1 MTGEAIKRFEREY
14 QQYHDISPRRR
25 REQLKSIRAMA
36 ASAGKAPEDCD
47 ADDVRKHLGELSD
60 RGLHVNT
67 IRKELNILKP
77 FFAWGWEAGLVDAD
91 RLLRVQRIAAPKKS
105 SAHGIPKPYSKKELA
120 KFRAELAA
128 RWPEVEP
135 KFWARWK
142 RGTSPYRR
150 VQPHVMRIQ
159 IEAVVALALHC
170 GLRRSEIFNASLDDI
185 HYDNAYVVVRHAKG
199 DNNGEKMREVP
210 HTQTSREAVKAWIEM
225 RTILAP
231 KHERVWLSLAWEE
244 VATRPMRWTRFAELM
259 LTVGDWQLH
268 RFRHTAGTEWLR
280 STRRLEIV
288 QKLLG
293 HATLQQTLGYAQVI
307 RDDLHEAVQKS
318 ELEFEEAVGAR

>member
-1 MTGEAIKRFEREY
+1 MTGEAIERFERDY

-25 REQLKSIRAMA
+25 REQLKGIREMA

-47 ADDVRKHLGELSD
+47 AEDVRKHLGKLSD

-67 IRKELNILKP
+67 IRKELNLLKP
-77 FFAWGWEAGLVDAD
+77 FFAWGWEAGLIDAD

-120 KFRAELAA
+120 KFRDELAA

-135 KFWARWK
+135 KFWARWN
-142 RGTSPYRR
+142 RGTSHYRR
-150 VQPHVMRIQ
+150 IQPHVMRIQ
-159 IEAVVALALHC
+159 IEAIVALALHC
-170 GLRRSEIFNASLDDI
+170 GLRRGEIFNASLDDI

-199 DNNGEKMREVP
+199 DKNGEKMREVP

-259 LTVGDWQLH
+259 LTIGDWQLH

-293 HATLQQTLGYAQVI
+293 HATLQQTLGYAQVV
-307 RDDLHEAVQKS
+307 RDDLHEAIQKS

>member
-1 MTGEAIKRFEREY
+1 MTGAAIERFEKEY
-14 QQYHDISPRRR
+14 QQYHDISERRR
-25 REQLKSIRAMA
+25 REQTKSIRQMA
-36 ASAGKAPEDCD
+36 ALVGMAPEDCG
-47 ADDVRKHLGELSD
+47 ADEVRKYLGELSE

-67 IRKELNILKP
+67 IRKELNLVKP

-120 KFRAELAA
+120 RFRAELDA
-128 RWPEVEP
+128 RWPKVEP
-135 KFWARWK
+135 KFWTRWK

-150 VQPHVMRIQ
+150 IQPHAMRIQ

-210 HTQTSREAVKAWIEM
+210 HTQTSREAVKAWIEL
-225 RTILAP
+225 RAILAP

-244 VATRPMRWTRFAELM
+244 VATRPMRQTRFAELL
-259 LTVGDWQLH
+259 LTVGNWQLH

-280 STRRLEIV
+280 TTRRLEIV

-293 HATLQQTLGYAQVI
+293 HATLQQTLGYAKLV
-307 RDDLHEAVQKS
+307 RDDLHDAVSKS